1 MKKIILASIIVLM
14 SVSVALAEW
23 LVDFRD
29 TYSKEGIDKA
39 VEVAMKG
46 GANPDLI
53 VENGLQL
60 QGLNPENLIKAL
72 YCAGAKGQ
80 DIRDAAQKWDVSDLI
95 VAAGFKKSVAECA
108 DKVADSQAY
117 TPVATGPSF
126 VTPSPGRSG
135 TFVASPS
142 AP

>member
-1 MKKIILASIIVLM
+1 MKKIVIACLLVLM
-14 SVSVALAEW
+14 SVSVAFAEW

-29 TYSKEGIDKA
+29 IYVKQGIDKA
-39 VEVAMKG
+39 VVSALKE

-53 VENGLQL
+53 VENGLKL
-60 QGLNPENLIKAL
+60 EGLNPENLVKAL

-80 DIRDAAQKWDVSDLI
+80 DIRDAAKKYDISELI

-126 VTPSPGRSG
+126 TGPSTGPSG
-135 TFVASPS
+135 TFASPS